1 MENNLNIVK
10 SEFKELPNN
19 IEAEQS
25 VIGSILVTNEIFD
38 EISTIISS
46 INFYDPMHQKIYNAI
61 ESLIYKG
68 MLANPITLKNYF
80 EDEKDDLDV
89 PEYLVKITKF
99 STSIRQAIEYS
110 KIIYDMFVRRELIK
124 ISEQTI
130 DNAKITDLD
139 SSGQNIIE
147 NSERLLFDLA
157 EKGSF
162 NSSLI
167 KFDDAMKQTIEM
179 ASAAYKNEGG
189 IVGVPTGLR
198 DLDDKLGGLHQSDLI
213 IIAGRPSMGKTSL
226 ATNIA
231 FNAAKH
237 IQDNQKK
244 SSVAF
249 FSLEMSSE
257 QLSTRILSE
266 QARIGSND
274 IRRGRIS
281 DEQFDQFLETSK
293 NIAELPLF
301 IDETPAISIAAMSNR
316 ARRIKRLH
324 GLDMIVVDYIQLMRG
339 TTYNKDGRVQ
349 EISQITQGLKAIAKE
364 LGVPVVA
371 LSQLSRQVEQRDD
384 HKPQLADLRESG
396 SIEQDADVVMF
407 VYREGYYLQRK
418 EPREATVEHAEWQA
432 KMNEVAHLAEI
443 IIGKQR
449 HGPIGKVTLE
459 FEKDLQ
465 NLKILKLIK
474 FKYKTL
480 MLTSLY
486 ENTILKNPKF
496 IILILF
502 ITLISFGYYSKDFRL
517 DASSETLLIEDDPD
531 LEYLREITN
540 RYGSKEFLVLTYTP
554 NEGMISN
561 TSINNLLS
569 LKYKIQSLDWV
580 HSVITLLDI
589 PLLNNTDA
597 PLQERLKGFKTLKDE
612 DVDKNRGFKEILE
625 SPVFRNFVISESG
638 KTSGIIVNI
647 KQNPILEDIENRSKK
662 EIDEHR
668 DKIKK
673 QNHKNILEI
682 RDVIKS
688 YDDVGKI
695 YLGGIPMIADD
706 MMTFIKSDIIVF
718 GLGVLLFIIATL
730 WFVFKK

>member
-1 MENNLNIVK
+1 MDNNLSIVK
-10 SEFKELPNN
+10 EKFDELPNN

-38 EISTIISS
+38 EINTIISN
-46 INFYDPMHQKIYNAI
+46 INFYDPMHQKIFNAI
-61 ESLIYKG
+61 ESMIYKG
-68 MLANPITLKNYF
+68 LLANPITLKNYF
-80 EDEKDDLDV
+80 ENEKDEINI

-99 STSIRQAIEYS
+99 STSARQAIEYS

-124 ISEQTI
+124 ISDQII
-130 DNAKITDLD
+130 DEAKENDLNNT
-139 SSGQNIIE
+139 GQNIIE
-147 NSERLLFDLA
+147 NSEKLLYDLA
-157 EKGSF
+157 EKGAFS
-162 NSSLI
+162 SSLI

-198 DLDDKLGGLHQSDLI
+198 AIDDKLGGLHQSDLI

-231 FNAAKH
+231 FNAAQN
-237 IQDNQKK
+237 IQHNGLK

-257 QLSTRILSE
+257 QLSTRIISE

-293 NIAELPLF
+293 NISELPLY

-324 GLDMIVVDYIQLMRG
+324 GLDLIVVDYIQLMKG
-339 TTYNKDGRVQ
+339 SLNNKDGRVQ

-364 LGVPVVA
+364 LGVPVLA

-459 FEKDLQ
+459 FEERFT
-465 NLKILKLIK
+465 K
-474 FKYKTL
+474 FKDTQ
-480 MLTSLY
+480 
-486 ENTILKNPKF
+486 
-496 IILILF
+496 
-502 ITLISFGYYSKDFRL
+502 
-517 DASSETLLIEDDPD
+517 
-531 LEYLREITN
+531 
-540 RYGSKEFLVLTYTP
+540 
-554 NEGMISN
+554 
-561 TSINNLLS
+561 NN
-569 LKYKIQSLDWV
+569 
-580 HSVITLLDI
+580 
-589 PLLNNTDA
+589 
-597 PLQERLKGFKTLKDE
+597 
-612 DVDKNRGFKEILE
+612 
-625 SPVFRNFVISESG
+625 
-638 KTSGIIVNI
+638 
-647 KQNPILEDIENRSKK
+647 
-662 EIDEHR
+662 
-668 DKIKK
+668 
-673 QNHKNILEI
+673 
-682 RDVIKS
+682 
-688 YDDVGKI
+688 
-695 YLGGIPMIADD
+695 
-706 MMTFIKSDIIVF
+706 
-718 GLGVLLFIIATL
+718 
-730 WFVFKK
+730 

>member
-1 MENNLNIVK
+1 METNLSIVK
-10 SEFKELPNN
+10 DQFKELPNN
-19 IEAEQS
+19 IEAEQA
-25 VIGSILVTNEIFD
+25 VIGSILVSNDIFD
-38 EISTIISS
+38 EISTFISS
-46 INFYDPMHQKIYNAI
+46 INFHDPMHQKIFEAL

-99 STSIRQAIEYS
+99 STSVRQAVEYS

-130 DNAKITDLD
+130 DSAKLNELD
-139 SSGQNIIE
+139 TNGQTIIE

-162 NSSLI
+162 NSSLV
-167 KFDDAMKQTIEM
+167 KFDEAMKQTIEM
-179 ASAAYKNEGG
+179 ASAAYKNEEG

-231 FNAAKH
+231 FNAAQKL
-237 IQDNQKK
+237 QESGKK
-244 SSVAF
+244 SSIAF

-257 QLSTRILSE
+257 QLSTRIISE
-266 QARIGSND
+266 QARISSND

-281 DEQFDQFLETSK
+281 DEQFDKFLETSK
-293 NIAELPLF
+293 NIAELPLY

-316 ARRIKRLH
+316 ARRIKRLF

-407 VYREGYYLQRK
+407 VYREGYYLSRK

-432 KMNEVAHLAEI
+432 KMNEVAHLAQI

-449 HGPIGKVTLE
+449 HGPIGNITLE
-459 FEKDLQ
+459 FEERFT
-465 NLKILKLIK
+465 K
-474 FKYKTL
+474 FKDTQ
-480 MLTSLY
+480 
-486 ENTILKNPKF
+486 
-496 IILILF
+496 
-502 ITLISFGYYSKDFRL
+502 
-517 DASSETLLIEDDPD
+517 SS
-531 LEYLREITN
+531 
-540 RYGSKEFLVLTYTP
+540 
-554 NEGMISN
+554 
-561 TSINNLLS
+561 
-569 LKYKIQSLDWV
+569 
-580 HSVITLLDI
+580 
-589 PLLNNTDA
+589 
-597 PLQERLKGFKTLKDE
+597 
-612 DVDKNRGFKEILE
+612 
-625 SPVFRNFVISESG
+625 
-638 KTSGIIVNI
+638 
-647 KQNPILEDIENRSKK
+647 
-662 EIDEHR
+662 
-668 DKIKK
+668 
-673 QNHKNILEI
+673 
-682 RDVIKS
+682 
-688 YDDVGKI
+688 
-695 YLGGIPMIADD
+695 
-706 MMTFIKSDIIVF
+706 
-718 GLGVLLFIIATL
+718 
-730 WFVFKK
+730 

>member
-1 MENNLNIVK
+1 MENNLSLVK
-10 SEFKELPNN
+10 DKFKEHPNN

-46 INFYDPMHQKIYNAI
+46 INFYDPMHQKIFNAI

-80 EDEKDDLDV
+80 ENEKDDLDV
-89 PEYLVKITKF
+89 PEYLIKITKF

-130 DNAKITDLD
+130 DNAKINDLD
-139 SSGQNIIE
+139 TNGQNIIE
-147 NSERLLFDLA
+147 NSEKLLFDLA

-162 NSSLI
+162 NSSLV
-167 KFDDAMKQTIEM
+167 KFDEAMKQTIEM

-189 IVGVPTGLR
+189 IVGVPTGLK
-198 DLDDKLGGLHQSDLI
+198 DLDDRLGGLHQSDLI

-231 FNAAKH
+231 FNAARN
-237 IQDNQKK
+237 IQDHGKK
-244 SSVAF
+244 SSIAF

-339 TTYNKDGRVQ
+339 TTNNKDGRVQ

-364 LGVPVVA
+364 LGVPVLA

-384 HKPQLADLRESG
+384 HKPQLSDLRESG

-418 EPREATVEHAEWQA
+418 EPREATVEHAEWQS

-459 FEKDLQ
+459 FEERFT
-465 NLKILKLIK
+465 K
-474 FKYKTL
+474 FKDTQ
-480 MLTSLY
+480 
-486 ENTILKNPKF
+486 
-496 IILILF
+496 
-502 ITLISFGYYSKDFRL
+502 
-517 DASSETLLIEDDPD
+517 
-531 LEYLREITN
+531 TN
-540 RYGSKEFLVLTYTP
+540 
-554 NEGMISN
+554 
-561 TSINNLLS
+561 
-569 LKYKIQSLDWV
+569 
-580 HSVITLLDI
+580 
-589 PLLNNTDA
+589 
-597 PLQERLKGFKTLKDE
+597 
-612 DVDKNRGFKEILE
+612 
-625 SPVFRNFVISESG
+625 
-638 KTSGIIVNI
+638 
-647 KQNPILEDIENRSKK
+647 
-662 EIDEHR
+662 
-668 DKIKK
+668 
-673 QNHKNILEI
+673 
-682 RDVIKS
+682 
-688 YDDVGKI
+688 
-695 YLGGIPMIADD
+695 
-706 MMTFIKSDIIVF
+706 
-718 GLGVLLFIIATL
+718 
-730 WFVFKK
+730 